1 MNSRNSLR
9 REEYRIGWISALKGP
24 IGIHNVVLTC
34 LPEGRYGTNF
44 AAMIGFMNDIRLGD
58 VIVSRPER
66 EHGGVV
72 QYNMGKY
79 TVDGLLAVLNIMPEH
94 DEPLPRCRTATYPG
108 AQLDRLFRPTYK
120 HVTSDQTCID
130 CSETETL
137 KRGPGNR
144 EAGPHVYY
152 GTIASGNMVIKDAGA
167 RDLLVQKHG
176 VLCFEMEAAGL
187 MNTNFPCLVIR
198 GVSDYADSHKNDSM
212 KYRTHCALISYGLH
226 SMVKL
231 KFLGHNIVKAP

>member
-1 MNSRNSLR
+1 
-9 REEYRIGWISALKGP
+9 
-24 IGIHNVVLTC
+24 
-34 LPEGRYGTNF
+34 
-44 AAMIGFMNDIRLGD
+44 
-58 VIVSRPER
+58 
-66 EHGGVV
+66 
-72 QYNMGKY
+72 
-79 TVDGLLAVLNIMPEH
+79 MPEH

-198 GVSDYADSHKNDSM
+198 GVSDYADSHKNDVWK
-212 KYRTHCALISYGLH
+212 KYAAASAAEYARSLICAIPGNMYS
-226 SMVKL
+226 K
-231 KFLGHNIVKAP
+231 